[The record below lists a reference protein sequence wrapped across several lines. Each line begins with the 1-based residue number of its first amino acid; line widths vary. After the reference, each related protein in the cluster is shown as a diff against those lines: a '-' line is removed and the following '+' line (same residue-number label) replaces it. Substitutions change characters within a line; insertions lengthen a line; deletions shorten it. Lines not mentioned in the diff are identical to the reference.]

1 MASGLRSGDQ
11 SSSSPPGSST
21 SPAPLRHASSSGSKS
36 VRSSQG
42 RASNSEKTPL
52 LPRIAKA
59 PERVTGT
66 QERGNYGAMQDGGKA
81 KLPDYEI
88 PIWQNQPMWS
98 TGLFDCCADVPMCC
112 FTIFFP
118 CFAFGRNAEALDGT
132 KNSCWT
138 TAAVWWALQHTIALG
153 CLYSA
158 SYRGKLR
165 SKYNIPEG
173 PVPDS
178 VIHCLCWPCAFCQ
191 EHREIHYR
199 SFGPE
204 SWGQTITVA
213 PVQQEFQSSHT
224 KSSKKAKPL
233 RK

>member
-1 MASGLRSGDQ
+1 MKIVECLSGSLGAMASGLRSGDQ

-88 PIWQNQPMWS
+88 PIWQVYY
-98 TGLFDCCADVPMCC
+98 L
-112 FTIFFP
+112 
-118 CFAFGRNAEALDGT
+118 
-132 KNSCWT
+132 
-138 TAAVWWALQHTIALG
+138 
-153 CLYSA
+153 
-158 SYRGKLR
+158 
-165 SKYNIPEG
+165 
-173 PVPDS
+173 
-178 VIHCLCWPCAFCQ
+178 
-191 EHREIHYR
+191 
-199 SFGPE
+199 
-204 SWGQTITVA
+204 
-213 PVQQEFQSSHT
+213 
-224 KSSKKAKPL
+224 
-233 RK
+233 